1 MSKISPL
8 GGRIGRIFRVC
19 LALLPIFS
27 LACGKSG
34 PTAKVKVYVT
44 YDRIGSRPRP
54 VRTGPPPQV
63 TAAISQPKIN
73 WADEQQLFTLTLT
86 NAGDKPETVHAIV
99 YASNEQTKPPR
110 RAISPPTAY
119 QWFELAGSKDDR
131 LSAQA
136 IEQGWQTKA
145 FITAR
150 GGKMPYSWQA
160 TLKPGETKAIE
171 ASHNL
176 DARSPH
182 PATKGKKLAH
192 VGFLEYRVW
201 LFTPDGQ
208 CFSEQTVPAESEK
221 AASPGEPTVK
231 KTTTPPTE
239 PLPKTSRKAEGEA
252 ARALRLARYYLEN
265 NKPDQARAK
274 LQLVLDR
281 YPRSTAETEA
291 KELLAKV
298 PEN

>member
-119 QWFELAGSKDDR
+119 QWFELAGSKDGR

-201 LFTPDGQ
+201 LFTP
-208 CFSEQTVPAESEK
+208 
-221 AASPGEPTVK
+221 
-231 KTTTPPTE
+231 TE

-281 YPRSTAETEA
+281 YPRSTAATEA